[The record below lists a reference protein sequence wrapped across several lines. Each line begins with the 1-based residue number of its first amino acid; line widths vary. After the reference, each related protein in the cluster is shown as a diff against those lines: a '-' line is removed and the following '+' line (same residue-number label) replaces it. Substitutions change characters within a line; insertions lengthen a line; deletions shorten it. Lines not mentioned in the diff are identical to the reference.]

1 MRVVGSGSDRLLKRS
16 LRVLAVTEPC
26 AMMLAPRNIFPNDMP
41 GRTIIAALIHA
52 EGNDED
58 LGLRRN

>member
-1 MRVVGSGSDRLLKRS
+1 
-16 LRVLAVTEPC
+16 
-26 AMMLAPRNIFPNDMP
+26 MMLAPRNIFPNDMP